1 MGGGRGGRSAMFRME
16 RVIIGYV
23 GGRGGGEEV
32 FVSRSQYGHK
42 WQLVE
47 ISTTCFVGEK
57 KKNRRRCSYNLSSI
71 KRAN

>member
-1 MGGGRGGRSAMFRME
+1 MFRME

-23 GGRGGGEEV
+23 GGGGGEEV

-57 KKNRRRCSYNLSSI
+57 KKKSEALFLHFARHKKGKLRTNSVI
-71 KRAN
+71 DV